1 MLLKAAINGRRK
13 LSEHPA
19 IPISPDQ
26 QAKQATIAVAAGA
39 GAIHVHPRTSAG
51 RDSLAPE
58 DIAKALNA
66 IRAACP
72 TIPIGVS
79 TGAWIEPEID
89 RRLMLI
95 DGWDILPD
103 FAGVNFHEPGA
114 MQTCRILLEKGVGV
128 EAGIWN
134 AEAAHRFRRS
144 GLSICCL
151 RVLIEPGQESGDP
164 KSRLVEIEA
173 ALQHIA
179 GRRLLHGFET
189 STWEF
194 VALASRRGY
203 DARIGFEDTLT
214 LPDGSPAED
223 NGPTGGSGAASHRSA
238 SICLILSPDMAACIA
253 P

>member
-1 MLLKAAINGRRK
+1 MLLKAAINGRRG

-19 IPISPDQ
+19 IPISPEQ
-26 QAKQATIAVAAGA
+26 QAKQAAMAVVAGA
-39 GAIHVHPRTSAG
+39 GAIHVHPRNSAG
-51 RDSLAPE
+51 QESLAPQ
-58 DIAKALNA
+58 DIANALNA

-72 TIPIGVS
+72 TTSIGIS
-79 TGAWIEPEID
+79 TGGWIVPEID
-89 RRLMLI
+89 RRLTLI
-95 DGWDILPD
+95 GGWEVLPD

-114 MQTCRILLEKGVGV
+114 VQTCRLLLEKGVGV

-164 KSRLVEIEA
+164 KSRLDEIEA
-173 ALQHIA
+173 ALQDIT

-194 VALASRRGY
+194 IALASRR
-203 DARIGFEDTLT
+203 AMM
-214 LPDGSPAED
+214 PA
-223 NGPTGGSGAASHRSA
+223 
-238 SICLILSPDMAACIA
+238 
-253 P
+253 